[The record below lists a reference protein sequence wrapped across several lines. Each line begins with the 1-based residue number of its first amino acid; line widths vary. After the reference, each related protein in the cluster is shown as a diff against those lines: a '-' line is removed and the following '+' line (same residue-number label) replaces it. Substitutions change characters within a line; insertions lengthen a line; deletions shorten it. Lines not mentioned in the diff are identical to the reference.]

1 MVGIPGSGKSTW
13 VRKITGDVAVCS
25 TDDYC
30 TGADGVYRFDPSK
43 LGKAHGVCLLPYE
56 EVLRFGACDAI
67 VVDNTN
73 TTTEEIAP
81 YMALALAHGASVE
94 VVVVHCRPEIAAS
107 RNTHGV
113 PLAACRA
120 MRDRLASLRLPPF
133 WNCEVLTVDGEEK
146 NT

>member
-1 MVGIPGSGKSTW
+1 MSGIPGSGKSTW
-13 VRKITGDVAVCS
+13 ARKIAGDVAVCS
-25 TDDYC
+25 TDDYFMK
-30 TGADGVYRFDPSK
+30 GGRYAFDPSK
-43 LGKAHGVCLLPYE
+43 LGEAHGSCLLAYE
-56 EVLRFGACDAI
+56 ETLRTKVREVL

-94 VVVVHCRPEIAAS
+94 VVVVHCRPEIAAK

-120 MRDRLASLRLPPF
+120 MADRLASLKLPPF
-133 WNCEVLTVDGEEK
+133 WACEVLSVDGEE
-146 NT
+146 NA